1 MKKILSL
8 ILVAVLMLS
17 LVACDGGVGT
27 GDTNT
32 DTGNGGPTNTD
43 TPSSGENSIT
53 NTHKVGD
60 TVETNYYRFTLKDA
74 AFTRNILVGKG
85 EQKDIAKFRGTE
97 EFFTPTDEPFVDEDG
112 YVIDDIH
119 GLSISADSD
128 DVFLDFD
135 LEVEFIGTEERTI
148 GDMDFEPAVFYGDY
162 RFTSDYMSFYRELED
177 DLTWFN
183 FDSDITQLV
192 RSVGLEC
199 GYFNG
204 TFKPLSSPP
213 IEIRGVIKVPGVV
226 AEHVDNEVFISFAG
240 EDFIIE

>member
-74 AFTRNILVGKG
+74 AFTRNILG
-85 EQKDIAKFRGTE
+85 EQKSFL
-97 EFFTPTDEPFVDEDG
+97 PQQMN
-112 YVIDDIH
+112 
-119 GLSISADSD
+119 LSWMK
-128 DVFLDFD
+128 
-135 LEVEFIGTEERTI
+135 
-148 GDMDFEPAVFYGDY
+148 MD
-162 RFTSDYMSFYRELED
+162 T
-177 DLTWFN
+177 
-183 FDSDITQLV
+183 
-192 RSVGLEC
+192 
-199 GYFNG
+199 
-204 TFKPLSSPP
+204 
-213 IEIRGVIKVPGVV
+213 
-226 AEHVDNEVFISFAG
+226 
-240 EDFIIE
+240 